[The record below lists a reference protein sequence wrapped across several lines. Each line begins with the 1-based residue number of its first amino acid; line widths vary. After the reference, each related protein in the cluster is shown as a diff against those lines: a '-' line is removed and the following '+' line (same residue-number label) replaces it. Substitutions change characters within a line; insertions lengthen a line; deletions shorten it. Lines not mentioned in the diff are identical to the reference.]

1 MEKEEMQI
9 EKNVFLSNNINKKGV
24 LDNYI
29 HTIYIIHTTIF

>member
-29 HTIYIIHTTIF
+29 YTVYTIHTTIF